1 MHMSASGA
9 GHTLARHMS
18 KRLMRCWLKETKLCT
33 LSPAGAHWNLG
44 WIATITIQATGCLCA
59 QGEMVQAKFGMPAVA
74 GRQMEVFSTAVLLAT
89 QSPPSSPRKP
99 EWRAHMERMSAISC
113 EAYRD
118 VRACPL
124 KSTLSAGGL
133 QDEGVS

>member
-1 MHMSASGA
+1 M
-9 GHTLARHMS
+9 
-18 KRLMRCWLKETKLCT
+18 
-33 LSPAGAHWNLG
+33 P
-44 WIATITIQATGCLCA
+44 ITIQATRCLYA

-118 VRACPL
+118 VRTCSL
-124 KSTLSAGGL
+124 KSTLSAGNL
-133 QDEGVS
+133 QDEGIQ

>member
-1 MHMSASGA
+1 
-9 GHTLARHMS
+9 
-18 KRLMRCWLKETKLCT
+18 
-33 LSPAGAHWNLG
+33 
-44 WIATITIQATGCLCA
+44 
-59 QGEMVQAKFGMPAVA
+59 MVQAKFGMPAVA
-74 GRQMEVFSTAVLLAT
+74 GRQMEVISTAILLAT

-124 KSTLSAGGL
+124 KSNLSAGNL
-133 QDEGVS
+133 RDEGVS